1 MFERLPYEIIE
12 NITSYLDINQVIN
25 CMSTCRT
32 WHRLLQFYIKKN
44 EITICNNEQLK
55 EIALNIKA
63 KKLHA
68 NYICKVLM
76 KQPFYECTEMKQLP
90 LLFPNLQQLVGKSPS
105 GWYKQLVYH
114 SDSIPL
120 GNLSSVMEHLHLER
134 LGFFTID
141 LLKQFTFSRLS
152 HLLLDFMGASYRA
165 EKILETL
172 KNLSSLE
179 SLELVSLAFQNT
191 TLELLHRNVPTLK
204 TLLLVDVIM
213 LFESGL
219 PTYNIEPAPRLQSLQ
234 ITGDSVAYDNHLHFI
249 KYITLKYPSV
259 NDLVLDILYFQDD
272 FRVDHSQQIY
282 ETYQETTLQ
291 LIDNLPRILN
301 KLLLQIVPLKKEIV
315 DALDSKKV
323 HVKET
328 GLFRD
333 SPFSD
338 AISVTDFFKSDMAKT
353 VETLWLSG
361 YSAFELENSG
371 IESRLTRLCIRNI
384 SLNAPLNMH
393 QLLSL
398 HPKLQDLSI
407 EDHCI
412 DIDCKPTCSLEALPL
427 KTLRLDIGS
436 IPNTLSG
443 IIRRCM
449 PRLKHLFLLWTTSSV
464 QHIYLP
470 KHQLEKLEIQNNQTL
485 FNCAIKTDMGM
496 KRYAYRSW
504 KSKNRDIKQATMLYS
519 GTSREHSENDNMVI
533 ECKNIWHVVLNSK
546 RII

>member
-12 NITSYLDINQVIN
+12 NITSHLDINQVIH

-32 WHRLLQFYIKKN
+32 WHGLLKFYIKKN
-44 EITICNNEQLK
+44 EITICSNEQLK
-55 EIALNIKA
+55 EIVLNIKA

-68 NYICKVLM
+68 NYIRKVLM

-90 LLFPNLQQLVGKSPS
+90 LLFPNLQQLVGESPS
-105 GWYKQLVYH
+105 GWYKQLAYH
-114 SDSIPL
+114 SDAIPL
-120 GNLSSVMEHLHLER
+120 GHLSSVMEHLHLER

-152 HLLLDFMGASYRA
+152 HLLLDFMGASYCA

-234 ITGDSVAYDNHLHFI
+234 ITGDSVAYDDHLHFI
-249 KYITLKYPSV
+249 KYIALKYPSV
-259 NDLVLDILYFQDD
+259 NDLVLDILYLQDN
-272 FRVDHSQQIY
+272 FRVDQPIY
-282 ETYQETTLQ
+282 ETYQETMLQ

-315 DALDSKKV
+315 DALDAKKV

-328 GLFRD
+328 GLFC

-338 AISVTDFFKSDMAKT
+338 AISVTDFFKSDMARA

-361 YSAFELENSG
+361 YSAFELENS
-371 IESRLTRLCIRNI
+371 IASRLTRLCIRNI
-384 SLNAPLNMH
+384 SLDAPLNMH

-407 EDHCI
+407 EDRCI
-412 DIDCKPTCSLEALPL
+412 DLDC
-427 KTLRLDIGS
+427 
-436 IPNTLSG
+436 
-443 IIRRCM
+443 
-449 PRLKHLFLLWTTSSV
+449 
-464 QHIYLP
+464 
-470 KHQLEKLEIQNNQTL
+470 
-485 FNCAIKTDMGM
+485 
-496 KRYAYRSW
+496 
-504 KSKNRDIKQATMLYS
+504 
-519 GTSREHSENDNMVI
+519 
-533 ECKNIWHVVLNSK
+533 
-546 RII
+546 